1 MRLRYV
7 VVEVDGPQ
15 EIGAKQMPLC
25 FSHGFTNEQI
35 RAAVLAVV
43 AENKVVAEGQAFF
56 VRDNIVAVEKV
67 ESSAFTQAVCRGRHD
82 EILLESAEHL

>member
-15 EIGAKQMPLC
+15 GIGAKQMPIC

-43 AENKVVAEGQAFF
+43 DESKVVAEGQALF
-56 VRDNIVAVEKV
+56 VRDDIVAVEKV
-67 ESSAFTQAVCRGRHD
+67 EAFAFTQVCRGRHD
-82 EILLESAEHL
+82 EILLQSAEHL